1 MGFEVAGGGRY
12 DGLPGQFGEDLP
24 AVGFSFSLDRLQQ
37 IVPPTPMGGAAEAL
51 PVKVDKGFEA
61 ALELR
66 RSGKAVKLC
75 L

>member
-1 MGFEVAGGGRY
+1 
-12 DGLPGQFGEDLP
+12 LPAAFGEDLP

-37 IVPPTPMGGAAEAL
+37 IVTPTLSVPYEEAAAIDVE
-51 PVKVDKGFEA
+51 KGFEE
-61 ALELR
+61 ALRLR